1 MKYFVL
7 TISLFCLFSCTDEEA
22 ECEQKKAEIEAYWA
36 EIIPNATNSHQLEA
50 YYRDRERQLTEACD

>member
-22 ECEQKKAEIEAYWA
+22 ECEQKKAEIDAYWSELMSNA
-36 EIIPNATNSHQLEA
+36 PNQHIRDAYQNSWNRALI
-50 YYRDRERQLTEACD
+50 DACD

>member
-1 MKYFVL
+1 MKYFIL

-22 ECEQKKAEIEAYWA
+22 ECEEKKAEIEAYWD
-36 EIIPNATNSHQLEA
+36 ELIPTAPNEHIRDA